1 MSGKRITGLHKGLQI
16 LSCFGPKKESL
27 SAREIAEALAA
38 PPSTV
43 YRYLDTLIED
53 GFLTRNRGSGTYRLG
68 YMLLH
73 LGNQVSQ
80 SVGFL
85 EIAKPHLSNLSRRF
99 DETVLLMVRSG
110 ERVVCLDMKET
121 SRPIRLNMKIGTVLP
136 LYAGAS
142 SKVLL
147 AYQPEEFIKD
157 YLKKS
162 VLKKVAPNTILSKEE
177 LLTDLKKILR
187 QGFAVTEQ
195 DVSPGVIG
203 IAAPIFDA
211 GGAIVASF
219 VLAGPVERLGSREEE
234 LVPAVVESARAAS
247 RELGYRSEKGS
258 NQTEV

>member
-1 MSGKRITGLHKGLQI
+1 MARKRITGLHKGLQI
-16 LSCFGPKKESL
+16 LSCFGPQKESL
-27 SAREIAEALAA
+27 SAREIAEIFGV

-53 GFLTRNRGSGTYRLG
+53 GFLTRNRKNGTYRLG

-85 EIAKPHLSNLSRRF
+85 EITKPHLSDLSRRF

-110 ERVVCLDMKET
+110 GRVVCLDMKET
-121 SRPIRLNMKIGTVLP
+121 SKPIRLNMKIGTVLP

-147 AYQPEEFIKD
+147 AYQPEQFIKD
-157 YLKKS
+157 YLKD
-162 VLKKVAPNTILSKEE
+162 VVIKKVAPNTILSKDE
-177 LLTDLKKILR
+177 LLTDLKKILMR
-187 QGFAVTEQ
+187 GFAVTRQ
-195 DVSPGVIG
+195 DVSPGVMG

-219 VLAGPVERLGSREEE
+219 VLAGPVERLDSREGE

-247 RELGYRSEKGS
+247 RDLGYRSEES
-258 NQTEV
+258 SI